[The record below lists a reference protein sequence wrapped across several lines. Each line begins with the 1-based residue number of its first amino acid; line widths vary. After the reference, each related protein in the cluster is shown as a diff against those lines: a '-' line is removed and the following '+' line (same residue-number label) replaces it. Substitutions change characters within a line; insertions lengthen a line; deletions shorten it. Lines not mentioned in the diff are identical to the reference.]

1 MKHSLIGF
9 FDTHAQLDKAVE
21 ELYKAGFPLSQFS
34 IVGKE
39 QSSPDF
45 VNWQQTAMAG
55 ASHVGQVGAVSG
67 GLLGLLVGTSV
78 LSIPGLG
85 AVFMAG
91 PIAGLIAGLIA
102 GEVGGLAAGGLAG
115 AMVGKLKFADHKA
128 VFCEQA
134 IQAGKYALLFL
145 GTVQQQEQVKN
156 TLLSAGY
163 NLDAAEC
170 Q

>member
-1 MKHSLIGF
+1 MEHVLIGF
-9 FDTHAQLDKAVE
+9 FDTHTHLDKAVG

-39 QSSPDF
+39 QGSPDF
-45 VNWQQTAMAG
+45 VSWQQTAMSG
-55 ASHVGQVGAVSG
+55 ALHVGQVGAVFG
-67 GLLGLLVGTSV
+67 GLLGLLVGTSI
-78 LSIPGLG
+78 LSIPGIG

-91 PIAGLIAGLIA
+91 PIAGLIAG
-102 GEVGGLAAGGLAG
+102 EVSGLAAGGIAG
-115 AMVGKLKFADHKA
+115 AMVGKLKFAHHKA

-134 IQAGKYALLFL
+134 IQAGKYALLFV
-145 GTVQQQEQVKN
+145 GTPQQQEQVRN

-163 NLDAAEC
+163 NLDATEC

>member
-1 MKHSLIGF
+1 MKHALIGF
-9 FDTHAQLDKAVE
+9 FDTHTELDKAIGEV
-21 ELYKAGFPLSQFS
+21 YKAGFPLSQFS

-45 VNWQQTAMAG
+45 VSWQQTAISG
-55 ASHVGQVGAVSG
+55 ASHVGQVGAVFG
-67 GLLGLLVGTSV
+67 GLLGLLVGSSV

-91 PIAGLIAGLIA
+91 PIAGLIAG
-102 GEVGGLAAGGLAG
+102 EVGGLAAGGIVG
-115 AMVGKLKFADHKA
+115 TMVGKLKFAHHKA
-128 VFCEQA
+128 IFCEQA

-145 GTVQQQEQVKN
+145 GTPHQQEQIRN

-163 NLDAAEC
+163 NLDTTEC

>member
-1 MKHSLIGF
+1 MKHQLIGF
-9 FDTHAQLDKAVE
+9 FDTHTQLDQAVG
-21 ELYKAGFPLSQFS
+21 ELYKAGFELSQFS

-45 VNWQQTAMAG
+45 VSWKQTAMSG
-55 ASHVGQVGAVSG
+55 ASHVGQVGAVFG
-67 GLLGLLVGTSV
+67 GLFGLFAGTAV

-85 AVFMAG
+85 AVMIAG
-91 PIAGLIAGLIA
+91 PIAGLIA
-102 GEVGGLAAGGLAG
+102 GEVGGLVAGGITG
-115 AMVGKLKFADHKA
+115 AMVGKLKFAPHKA
-128 VFCEQA
+128 VICEKA

-145 GTVQQQEQVKN
+145 GTPQQQEEVRN
-156 TLLSAGY
+156 ILLSAGY